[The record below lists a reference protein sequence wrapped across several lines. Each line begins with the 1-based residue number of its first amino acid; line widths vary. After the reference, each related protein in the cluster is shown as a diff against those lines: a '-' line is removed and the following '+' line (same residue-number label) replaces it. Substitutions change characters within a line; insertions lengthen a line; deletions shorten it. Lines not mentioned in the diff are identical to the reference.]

1 MHYFSGAFGCDH
13 VIIAD
18 WYNLLI
24 LILISHVLFNIL
36 FHKQKLL
43 YKVMKVIYIN
53 LYSHNTYMQLYK
65 SLTIAKN
72 TVIQRRYFCN
82 LLQSKI
88 IIFLHHKAMLFW
100 KNHLVTK
107 LILICSWYSV
117 YVFTMLENTDQNSV
131 DFFIKS
137 LRISSVWRSFIFYWR
152 EDKEHGRYAP
162 KSACITLSWPSAR

>member
-1 MHYFSGAFGCDH
+1 MSYLTFCFISKNCYIKLWKWF
-13 VIIAD
+13 IST
-18 WYNLLI
+18 YTPKI
-24 LILISHVLFNIL
+24 L
-36 FHKQKLL
+36 
-43 YKVMKVIYIN
+43 
-53 LYSHNTYMQLYK
+53 MQLYK

-107 LILICSWYSV
+107 LILICSWYSI

-137 LRISSVWRSFIFYWR
+137 LWISSVWRSFIFYWR

-162 KSACITLSWPSAR
+162 KSACITPSWPSAR

>member
-53 LYSHNTYMQLYK
+53 LYSQNTY
-65 SLTIAKN
+65 A
-72 TVIQRRYFCN
+72 VI
-82 LLQSKI
+82 
-88 IIFLHHKAMLFW
+88 
-100 KNHLVTK
+100 
-107 LILICSWYSV
+107 
-117 YVFTMLENTDQNSV
+117 
-131 DFFIKS
+131 
-137 LRISSVWRSFIFYWR
+137 
-152 EDKEHGRYAP
+152 
-162 KSACITLSWPSAR
+162 

>member
-1 MHYFSGAFGCDH
+1 MSYLTFCFISKNCYIKLWKWF
-13 VIIAD
+13 ISTYTPI
-18 WYNLLI
+18 I
-24 LILISHVLFNIL
+24 LICS
-36 FHKQKLL
+36 
-43 YKVMKVIYIN
+43 YIN
-53 LYSHNTYMQLYK
+53 PLLLQKIQSYK
-65 SLTIAKN
+65 GDYNS
-72 TVIQRRYFCN
+72 CN

-107 LILICSWYSV
+107 LILICSWYLA
-117 YVFTMLENTDQNSV
+117 YIFTMLENTDQNSV

-162 KSACITLSWPSAR
+162 KSACITPSWPSAHE